1 MVFADQLISRKAAD
15 FDKIFIGKG
24 DDAFVAPR
32 RNGPH
37 TVFMSD
43 REIERSFRERFQR
56 FDDREHQL
64 QALFKQAGQGLNP
77 EQGVVIVIVCM
88 VFSAFANNFDFNTVQ
103 TSDQQIVELKEDMTE
118 EEFQAEVRG
127 RELMSGLPKTVL
139 LSPEEVRD
147 ALAEPVGAM
156 VDSVITCLGQA
167 PPELAQ
173 DLITQGLYLVGGGSL
188 LRGLDRRL
196 ALETEVPVRQAAQPL
211 ETVVLGAGRVIE
223 SYEALQAMFMDAR
236 KGV

>member
-1 MVFADQLISRKAAD
+1 MTPLVLLPGMMCDGRLFGPQIAA
-15 FDKIFIGKG
+15 I
-24 DDAFVAPR
+24 
-32 RNGPH
+32 
-37 TVFMSD
+37 
-43 REIERSFRERFQR
+43 
-56 FDDREHQL
+56 
-64 QALFKQAGQGLNP
+64 GLNRAVHLAP
-77 EQGVVIVIVCM
+77 ISGHETVEALAAEVLANAPPRFALAGLSMGGIVAIQAVRVGSFDLDAALITWIRREYGIAVGEQTAEEIKITIG
-88 VFSAFANNFDFNTVQ
+88 SAYP
-103 TSDQQIVELKEDMTE
+103 TE

-139 LSPEEVRD
+139 LSPEEVRE

-173 DLITQGLYLVGGGSL
+173 DLITQGLYLVGGGSM
-188 LRGLDRRL
+188 LRGLGRRL
-196 ALETEVPVRQAAQPL
+196 ALETEVPVRQVEAPL